1 MKIGIHHSKGS
12 YSEGWIDYCKENGI
26 SYKIIDAY
34 HTDIVK
40 HLEDCDAFMWHHQH
54 VSPTDTLFAKQLLFS
69 LEQAG
74 KVVFPNTLSTWHFDD
89 KLGQKYLL
97 EALKLPL
104 IKSFAFYSKED
115 AFEWA
120 SRYQF
125 PAVFKLRGGAG
136 SANVRLAKNNQEAV
150 SLIKKAFG
158 KGFRQY
164 DPTVLI
170 KDAVLHLKN
179 GEGNIRDII
188 KALAHYFYPYQI
200 EKAKSREKGYVY
212 FQEFIPDCKIDIRVQ
227 IVGDKC
233 YAMARSVRKNDFRAS
248 GSGVIDLDGS
258 KIPVAAIKQAFE
270 IAKSLRMQS
279 LAIDFVPYNDTYLIA
294 EICYA
299 WGIADGELDY
309 GYWDSGLKW
318 HPGKINPYEWMVEE
332 VLMTKKEYD

>member
-12 YSEGWIDYCKENGI
+12 YSEGWIDYCKEKGI
-26 SYKIIDAY
+26 SYKIVDAY

-97 EALKLPL
+97 EALNLPL
-104 IKSFAFYSKED
+104 INSFAFYSKEE
-115 AFEWA
+115 ALEWA

-136 SANVRLAKNNQEAV
+136 SANVRLAKNRQEAV

-212 FQEFIPDCKIDIRVQ
+212 FQEFIPDCKFDIRVQ

-258 KIPVAAIKQAFE
+258 KIPVSVIKLSFE
-270 IAKSLRMQS
+270 IAEALKVQS
-279 LAIDFVPYNDTYLIA
+279 LAIDFVPFNDTYLIA

-299 WGIADGELDY
+299 WGIAYGELDY
-309 GYWDSGLKW
+309 GYWDSNLIW
-318 HPGKINPYEWMVEE
+318 HQGRINPFEWMVEL
-332 VLMTKKEYD
+332 VLNSQK